1 MFASCTIFLFIPPS
15 IHGFTFSNIFMSFLR
30 CPLSGPASS
39 TGPGELLGCVLG
51 EDTLLSQYLSP
62 PNCTNEDISTGEVL
76 VQPIECKEYLVID
89 YGV

>member
-1 MFASCTIFLFIPPS
+1 
-15 IHGFTFSNIFMSFLR
+15 MSFLR

-51 EDTLLSQYLSP
+51 EDTLLSQS
-62 PNCTNEDISTGEVL
+62 PNCTNEDIRTGEVL

-89 YGV
+89 YGVQKFS